1 MRAAMRD
8 PVTGAAERFSNAQ
21 PAELVSRARIV

>member
-8 PVTGAAERFSNAQ
+8 PIAGAAERFSNAQ
-21 PAELVSRARIV
+21 QAEPVLRARIV